1 MEGLLEFCKT
11 PEKLLCLL
19 CLARNLTSAHQR
31 LLVVSEQRSQVQ
43 TAAAKGPA
51 EFVLMMSWQVKMK
64 HCVKIP
70 FTQRPATSLKKV
82 RRLAAQ
88 PYLRLVRHMYLCWW
102 RHAFNPINR
111 FFFITMGFL
120 IYFLHRS
127 KSEIDRLILPSQW
140 RQQASVKRECFWQS
154 CLRGVRQKS
163 QHVILLKYHREG
175 RALVS
180 LWKVNKW
187 KLEAMMI

>member
-19 CLARNLTSAHQR
+19 CLARNLTAAHQR

-43 TAAAKGPA
+43 TVAAKGPA

-64 HCVKIP
+64 HGVKIP

-88 PYLRLVRHMYLCWW
+88 PYLRLMRHMYLCGC

-111 FFFITMGFL
+111 FIYFFNTMGFL

-140 RQQASVKRECFWQS
+140 CQQASVKREC
-154 CLRGVRQKS
+154 L
-163 QHVILLKYHREG
+163 
-175 RALVS
+175 
-180 LWKVNKW
+180 
-187 KLEAMMI
+187 